1 MKLVGVKGLA
11 EILDIPISQ
20 VYRLTSKGDLPHVRV
35 GKYLRYDA
43 EEVIEKLHRNN
54 TDN

>member
-1 MKLVGVKGLA
+1 MQLIGVKRLA
-11 EILDIPISQ
+11 EILDIPVSQ
-20 VYRLTSKGDLPHVRV
+20 VYRLTQKGSLPHVRV
-35 GKYLRYDA
+35 GKYLRYNA